1 MENYDKDDALI
12 TRPDEPDCAR
22 RPRPDESHGCR
33 GCRPPRCPEREPG
46 ESHGNHG
53 CRPPRCPERKPGE
66 SHGCRP
72 PRCREDERRRR
83 EAGRPCGDPY
93 GTAQSNCAPPCLGR
107 LTGERPCCAARRQ
120 RGLTARP

>member
-1 MENYDKDDALI
+1 MEHYDKDDALI

-53 CRPPRCPERKPGE
+53 CRPPRG
-66 SHGCRP
+66 
-72 PRCREDERRRR
+72 REDERRQR

-93 GTAQSNCAPPCLGR
+93 GAAQSNCAPPCLGR